1 MTVPMLVFI
10 ITLAMSLTAF
20 GLGIALYSRT
30 QAASSIG
37 AIVLGALGIASSI
50 AAMLTA
56 TQI

>member
-1 MTVPMLVFI
+1 MTVPMIVFI
-10 ITLAMSLTAF
+10 ITLTMSLTAF
-20 GLGIALYSRT
+20 GLGVALYSRT

-56 TQI
+56 VSV

>member
-1 MTVPMLVFI
+1 MTVPMIVFI
-10 ITLAMSLTAF
+10 ITLTMSLTAF

-56 TQI
+56 VSV

>member
-1 MTVPMLVFI
+1 MTVPMLVFV
-10 ITLAMSLTAF
+10 ITFTMSLTAF
-20 GLGIALYSRT
+20 GLGIALYSRM

-37 AIVLGALGIASSI
+37 AVVLGALGVASSI

>member
-1 MTVPMLVFI
+1 MTATMIVFV
-10 ITLAMSLTAF
+10 ITLTMSLTAF

-37 AIVLGALGIASSI
+37 AVVLGALGIALSI

-56 TQI
+56 VSV